1 VTPAN
6 TGAGD
11 TGNGDGGDNIV
22 TFPATEAERR
32 QMRKL
37 QQDRE
42 RQKLVNVFVD
52 QDRALFHD
60 PNGVAYA
67 DLIIGGHRETWSIKS
82 KEFRS
87 AYIGYLQRQLDRL
100 VAEGSILAMG
110 VKAAMSK
117 TAVNAAISDFEIRAI
132 ANTSPVRTVHTR
144 VAGHGDD
151 IYIDLCNP
159 NWEVIRITA
168 AGWSIVADPPVRFR
182 RTRGMLPLPYPERG
196 GAIAALRPFVNVS
209 TDADFAMTI
218 AWLLAAMRPRGPYAA
233 LSLYGEHGSAK
244 SWLIGQV
251 LRAFID
257 PHTVPTT
264 RLPSSSRDLF
274 IAAHN
279 THVLMFAN
287 VSSISD
293 AMSDDLCR
301 LSTGEGARTRSLFT
315 DTEEALFGG
324 ERPIAIEGINR
335 TVLRM
340 DLLSRSVVLV
350 IPPLSGYETTR
361 DLRARFE
368 RQQASIFGAL
378 LTMMARGIDKLP
390 TTKLVNPPRMAD
402 FAEWG
407 VACGIEDFETIYAA
421 NRREAISVML
431 EHDPLAREVRTLMT
445 RRSQWRGTA
454 QDLLDAVGFAAG
466 VNSTQAISDWLRRLA
481 PALRM
486 VGLHIVYEPRKK
498 DRRPFRIEWVT
509 PVTAPL

>member
-1 VTPAN
+1 MTTGDSDDGDKIVAFPTTP
-6 TGAGD
+6 
-11 TGNGDGGDNIV
+11 
-22 TFPATEAERR
+22 EERR
-32 QMRKL
+32 AMRKL

-42 RQKLVNVFVD
+42 RQKLVNVFIGED
-52 QDRALFHD
+52 DRMLFRD

-67 DLIIGGHRETWSIKS
+67 DIVVDGHRQTWPIKS

-87 AYIGYLQRQLDRL
+87 SYIGYLRRQLDRL
-100 VAEGSILAMG
+100 VGEGSVLAMG

-117 TAVNAAISDFEIRAI
+117 SAVNTAIGDFEIRAI
-132 ANTSPVRTVHTR
+132 SSTAAMRPVYVR
-144 VAGHGDD
+144 VAEHGDE

-159 NWEVIRITA
+159 NWEAVRIGRT
-168 AGWSIVADPPVRFR
+168 GWSIVADPPVRFR
-182 RTRGMLPLPYPERG
+182 RSRGMQPLPYPERG
-196 GAIAALRPFVNVS
+196 GTIEELRPFLNVA
-209 TDADFAMTI
+209 TDADFVMTVG
-218 AWLLAAMRPRGPYAA
+218 WLLAAMRERGPFSV
-233 LSLYGEHGSAK
+233 LSLYGEQGSAK
-244 SWLIGQV
+244 TFFLWI
-251 LRAFID
+251 LRGFVD
-257 PHTVPTT
+257 PHTVTAT
-264 RLPSSSRDLF
+264 RLPFGSRDWF

-335 TVLRM
+335 TVVRL

-350 IPPLSGYETTR
+350 IPTLSSYETTR
-361 DLRARFE
+361 VLRARFE
-368 RQQASIFGAL
+368 RQQAGIFGAL
-378 LTMMARGIDKLP
+378 LTMLVRGINKLP
-390 TTKLVNPPRMAD
+390 TTQLVNPPRMAD

-407 VACGIEDFETIYAA
+407 VACGIEDFEEIYAA

-445 RRSQWRGTA
+445 RRGQWRGTA
-454 QDLLDAVGFAAG
+454 QDLLNAVGSAAG

-481 PALRM
+481 PALRT
-486 VGLHIVYEPRKK
+486 VGLHIVYEQRKK
-498 DRRPFRIEWVT
+498 DQRPFRIERVT
-509 PVTAPL
+509 PVTTPL